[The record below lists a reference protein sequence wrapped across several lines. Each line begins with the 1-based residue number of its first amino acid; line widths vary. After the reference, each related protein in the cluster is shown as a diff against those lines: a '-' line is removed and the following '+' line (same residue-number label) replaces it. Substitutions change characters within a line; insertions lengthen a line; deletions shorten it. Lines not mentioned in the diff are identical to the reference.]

1 MIIMV
6 KIVLRDY
13 IYGVHLHNSLLKM
26 LEYPLFMR
34 MQGAFYG
41 VSCSQENYI
50 YIWG

>member
-1 MIIMV
+1 MIVIV
-6 KIVLRDY
+6 LIVLRDY

-26 LEYPLFMR
+26 LLFMR
-34 MQGAFYG
+34 MQGAFYS